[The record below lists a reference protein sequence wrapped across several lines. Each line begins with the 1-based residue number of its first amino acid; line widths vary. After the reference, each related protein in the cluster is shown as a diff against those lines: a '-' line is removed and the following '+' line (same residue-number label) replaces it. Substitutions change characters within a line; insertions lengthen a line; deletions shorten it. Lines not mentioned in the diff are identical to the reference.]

1 MGFSL
6 SGGPFTYNRFDD
18 YEEVLFEKKKDQGY
32 NDRLDD
38 SLGEKDGKE
47 SSKEQS
53 EKDRRDESEGEEKS
67 KGKKKY
73 SGNKSSAQGPRWQD
87 SDGDGKWYEKGED
100 VAEDAT
106 MNSYVRALSRMG
118 AMYDINEKS
127 SCGSDKKKKAEYVK
141 EDAELPTTMIS
152 GTMGAMTEPQY
163 EDSEEEA
170 EYTPAE
176 YVMAYLM
183 AEGFADN
190 PVSAEIMASHMSDD
204 WARSILD
211 EAGPA
216 HPYESK
222 AQAKAQSEVRQGN
235 MRKADKVKGTAKDPG
250 NTPAAKTSGYNTTN

>member
-18 YEEVLFEKKKDQGY
+18 YEDVLFEKKKDQGY

-73 SGNKSSAQGPRWQD
+73 SGNKSSSQGPRWQD

-100 VAEDAT
+100 VAENAT

-118 AMYDINEKS
+118 AMYDIHES
-127 SCGSDKKKKAEYVK
+127 TAEM
-141 EDAELPTTMIS
+141 PTKMVS
-152 GTMGAMTEPQY
+152 GVMGAMTQSPEV
-163 EDSEEEA
+163 EEE
-170 EYTPAE
+170 EEGLTPAE

-183 AEGFADN
+183 KEGFAETA
-190 PVSAEIMASHMSDD
+190 VSAEVMASHMSEA

-222 AQAKAQSEVRQGN
+222 AQAKAQSDVRQGN

-250 NTPAAKTSGYNTTN
+250 NVPAARTSGYNRAN